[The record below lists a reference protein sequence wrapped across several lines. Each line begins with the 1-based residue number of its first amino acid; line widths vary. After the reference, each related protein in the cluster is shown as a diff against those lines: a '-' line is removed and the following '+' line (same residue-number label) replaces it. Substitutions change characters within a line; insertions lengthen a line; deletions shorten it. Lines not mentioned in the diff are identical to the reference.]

1 MRFRIHPLFFVLAL
15 ALIAFGQA
23 LAFIWSFAAVCLHEA
38 GHALAARARGYTV
51 NSIVLL
57 PFGAVMSTDDEL
69 DRTSSVIVGLAGP
82 LINLFLA
89 LVTLG
94 LWWLVP
100 AAYPYTAPFLY
111 ANVSIAA
118 FNLLPVYPLDG
129 SRVVLGLAR
138 NKLRAVKY
146 LQISGVAVSVL
157 MFLLFAVSAAL
168 LHPLFTVG
176 VLSVFLFYGA
186 AFAAKEECYRSVL
199 NAGGKNYGLGVT
211 EKCVCV
217 SRDMPLARMFHHV
230 DSRSRTLFKV
240 VDRTSGGGE
249 EGRPEVLFTVTEEE
263 LKAAAARGRLSRTAE
278 ETLKKD

>member
-23 LAFIWSFAAVCLHEA
+23 LAFIWAFAAVCLHEI

-51 NSIVLL
+51 NSLVLL
-57 PFGAVMSTDDEL
+57 PFGAVMCADDEL
-69 DRTSSVIVGLAGP
+69 DGTSSVIVGLAGP
-82 LINLFLA
+82 LANVFLA
-89 LVTLG
+89 LATLG
-94 LWWLVP
+94 LWWLTP
-100 AAYPYTAPFLY
+100 AAYPYTEPFLY

-138 NKLRAVKY
+138 NRLKAVKA
-146 LQISGVAVSVL
+146 LQIAGVC
-157 MFLLFAVSAAL
+157 VSAVMFALFVASAVL

-176 VLSVFLFYGA
+176 ISAVFLFYGA

-199 NAGGKNYGLGVT
+199 NAEGKNYGLGVT
-211 EKCVCV
+211 EKCVYV
-217 SRDMPLARMFHHV
+217 ARDMPIARMFHHV

-240 VDRTSGGGE
+240 VDRKSGGGE
-249 EGRPEVLFTVTEEE
+249 KGAPEVLFTVTEEQ
-263 LKAAAARGRLSRTAE
+263 LKAAAACGRLSRTAE
-278 ETLKKD
+278 EALK